1 MDKNSKGDGPMKK
14 NICFIIFILIC
25 FFTVSIATAG
35 PVSTAV
41 REAAE
46 YIVKKFG
53 KGAGGQ
59 TVEEV
64 TEATTRAITKYGDD
78 ALPIL
83 KKTGHAGFSALEQA
97 GDKAPDI
104 IKLYARKG
112 DEAIWI
118 ISQPKKLSIFL
129 KHGDSA
135 ADALLKHPG
144 IADSLITKY
153 GDDAAGALNNLSRA
167 SAQKLNRIADE
178 GILNA
183 TKESP
188 ELLSVVRKYGDE
200 AMDFIWK
207 NKGALTVASVLG
219 TFLHD
224 PGRFIGG
231 EETLPNGGKNRI
243 GFIDRILGPIA
254 DNVNWTLIIIG
265 ILCVGFMPFIVRKL
279 IKSYSE
285 IKKASYENKARDNR
299 KENVSVTD
307 SVPKTENKAEQS
319 KKSDDQMIL

>member
-1 MDKNSKGDGPMKK
+1 MKK
-14 NICFIIFILIC
+14 NICFILFILIC
-25 FFTVSIATAG
+25 FFTVSIAT
-35 PVSTAV
+35 VSPADTAI
-41 REAAE
+41 RETAKS
-46 YIVKKFG
+46 IMKKFG
-53 KGAGGQ
+53 KGTGGQ

-83 KKTGHAGFSALEQA
+83 QKSGHAGFRALEQA

-144 IADSLITKY
+144 IADSIITKY

-167 SAQKLNRIADE
+167 SAQKLNMIADE
-178 GILNA
+178 GLLSA
-183 TKESP
+183 TKQSP
-188 ELLSVVRKYGDE
+188 ELLSVIRKYGDE

-219 TFLHD
+219 TFLSKPEIFINEIEKL
-224 PGRFIGG
+224 PGGG
-231 EETLPNGGKNRI
+231 EKRTGLIPRI
-243 GFIDRILGPIA
+243 MAPLA
-254 DNVNWTLIIIG
+254 DNVNWTLIIIV
-265 ILCVGFMPFIVRKL
+265 ILCIGFMPFIAQKFM
-279 IKSYSE
+279 KSYSE
-285 IKKASYENKARDNR
+285 IKKAPYKNDAKNYI
-299 KENVSVTD
+299 KEKVSVPD
-307 SVPKTENKAEQS
+307 SGPKPENKAEQTE
-319 KKSDDQMIL
+319 KSDDQMIV

>member
-1 MDKNSKGDGPMKK
+1 LDENSKGDGSMKK
-14 NICFIIFILIC
+14 NICLILFLLIC

-35 PVSTAV
+35 PAGTAI

-64 TEATTRAITKYGDD
+64 TDATTRAITKYGDD

-97 GDKAPDI
+97 GNKAPDI

-178 GILNA
+178 GILDA
-183 TKESP
+183 TKQSP

-231 EETLPNGGKNRI
+231 EERLPGGGIRRI
-243 GFIDRILGPIA
+243 GIIDRILGPIA
-254 DNVNWTLIIIG
+254 DNANWTLIIIG
-265 ILCVGFMPFIVRKL
+265 ILCVGFMPFIARKFK
-279 IKSYSE
+279 KSYSE
-285 IKKASYENKARDNR
+285 IKKASYKNDEKDYRNGKVSVAETGTKPENKV
-299 KENVSVTD
+299 KQ
-307 SVPKTENKAEQS
+307 TE
-319 KKSDDQMIL
+319 KSDDQMIV